1 MKQQEIGPKVHSAM
15 YQQCKRR
22 GYAAPVDVLMDIGVL
37 SKKQYED
44 WRNGRVQY
52 LEAVCSVN
60 LHQLSAIMREMR
72 VYAKDHDL
80 KPSFCYYK
88 QWGTKKKPGQRK
100 PVVPLRFSKTGKL
113 EIERSYATHF
123 VDSRRTAELKTA
135 KALEPAPDTID

>member
-1 MKQQEIGPKVHSAM
+1 
-15 YQQCKRR
+15 
-22 GYAAPVDVLMDIGVL
+22 VDVLMDIGVL

-88 QWGTKKKPGQRK
+88 QWGTKKKFGQRK
-100 PVVPLRFSKTGKL
+100 PVVPLRFSKTGKP

-123 VDSRRTAELKTA
+123 VDSRRIAELKTA

>member
-88 QWGTKKKPGQRK
+88 QWGTKKNPASASRLFRYASVKPGNLK
-100 PVVPLRFSKTGKL
+100 
-113 EIERSYATHF
+113 
-123 VDSRRTAELKTA
+123 SREVMQLTSWTAEELRN
-135 KALEPAPDTID
+135 